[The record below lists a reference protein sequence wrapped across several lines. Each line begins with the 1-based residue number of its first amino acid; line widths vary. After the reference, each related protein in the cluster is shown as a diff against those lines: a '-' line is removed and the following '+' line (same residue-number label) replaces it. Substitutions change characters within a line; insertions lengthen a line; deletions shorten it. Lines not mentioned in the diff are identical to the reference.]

1 MRIWLVL
8 FLLLATLGA
17 CDTPES
23 PEIYSGRGVVRGVLP
38 DEGQVTVEH
47 DDIEGL
53 MPAMTMNFDVPDPE
67 LLAKLEPGQ
76 AIDFALRR
84 RGGLYQIVGFH
95 VIGEAEPGEDPL
107 AKLKQPA
114 QLAPPF
120 SLLDQDEIERAL
132 RDWQGRAVLL
142 DFIFTN
148 CPGPCPIS
156 TATLVSLQK
165 KLPEELRD
173 RVQLVSISLDPAR
186 DTPEAMKSYAEARGV
201 DFASWAF
208 LTGTQEQIDPVLA
221 AYGVGK
227 VDGDEIEHTVVT
239 FLIDPKGQI
248 VKRYLGQR
256 HSSEDLL
263 ADLGNL
269 L

>member
-1 MRIWLVL
+1 MRFVL
-8 FLLLATLGA
+8 LLLLATLAA
-17 CDTPES
+17 CDTPET

-47 DDIEGL
+47 EEIEGL
-53 MPAMTMNFDVPDPE
+53 MPAMTMNFDVPDPK

-84 RGGLYQIVGFH
+84 RGGLYQIVGFQ
-95 VIGEAEPGEDPL
+95 VVGETAPGEDPL
-107 AKLKQPA
+107 AKLREPA
-114 QLAPPF
+114 QRAPSF
-120 SLLDQDEIERAL
+120 ALLDQDGIQRSL
-132 RDWQGRAVLL
+132 HDWQGRAILL

-165 KLPEELRD
+165 KLPEELRE

-186 DTPEAMKSYAEARGV
+186 DTPEAMRLYAEARGV
-201 DFASWAF
+201 DFGTWAF
-208 LTGTQEQIDPVLA
+208 LTGTAQEIDPVLA
-221 AYGVGK
+221 DYGVGK
-227 VDGDEIEHTVVT
+227 IEGEEIEHTVVT
-239 FLIDPKGQI
+239 FLIDPKGRI
-248 VKRYLGQR
+248 AKRYLGAK
-256 HSSEDLL
+256 HSSEELL
-263 ADLGNL
+263 ADLGRL

>member
-1 MRIWLVL
+1 MRIWP
-8 FLLLATLGA
+8 LLLLLVPLA
-17 CDTPES
+17 CDTPET
-23 PEIYSGRGVVRGVLP
+23 PEIYSARGVVRGVLP

-47 DDIEGL
+47 EEIEGL

-84 RGGLYQIVGFH
+84 RGGLYQIVGVH
-95 VIGEAEPGEDPL
+95 VMGEVAPGEDPL

-114 QLAPPF
+114 QVAPAF
-120 SLLDQDEIERAL
+120 ALVDQDGEKRAL
-132 RDWQGRAVLL
+132 EDFAGRAILL

-156 TATLVSLQK
+156 TATLRSFQQ
-165 KLPEELRD
+165 KLPAELRE

-186 DTPEAMKSYAEARGV
+186 DTPEAMKAYAEARKV

-227 VDGDEIEHTVVT
+227 VEGDEIEHTVVT
-239 FLIDPKGQI
+239 FLIDPSGQI
-248 VKRYLGQR
+248 VKRYLGQE
-256 HSSEDLL
+256 HSYEELL
-263 ADLGNL
+263 ADVGRL